1 MLSLPPSARIYICH
15 QAVDM
20 RKSFDGLAAA
30 SSQLLAQ
37 SPASG
42 HFFVFLN
49 ARRTLI
55 KILNWDGDG
64 YTIWSKRLEQ
74 GQFNLPKAVGDRL
87 LLDLR
92 DLHAMLDG
100 VKPGAYYKRFSQ
112 PSHNLMVAS

>member
-1 MLSLPPSARIYICH
+1 MLSLPPSARIYICQ

-92 DLHAMLDG
+92 DLHAMPDG
-100 VKPGAYYKRFSQ
+100 VKPGAYYKRFSKK
-112 PSHNLMVAS
+112 M